1 MNRWLAGGIVTVL
14 GVSGAVAQGA
24 DRADLQLHGLAVQS
38 FVYGGANNYLGLNSS
53 EGSLQWTEAAVN
65 VNDQVS
71 EKLRVGVQFHLT
83 RLGVFGGDAVTV
95 DWALGDYSMTQW
107 LGIRVGKLKIKWGL
121 FNDTQDADPGY
132 LWSLLPESV
141 YGVDV
146 RATNLAQYGA
156 ELYGRVPLGEKF
168 GDLDYSAYYGDY
180 FYSTTDGSIANFS
193 QQGMTFTSPPGGKT
207 PGFDLRW
214 TTPLKGLTVGGSLM
228 MYDASGTL
236 TTGTY
241 YQPLAFWPTY
251 YARYNHK
258 KLFAAWQYVKLVQY
272 QTVTPTGDAS
282 STTASDSRAWFAMA
296 GLHVTN
302 KLQLGTYYT
311 RYVIANSGATSDPMN
326 YFHDTVLSARYDINP
341 HFYAKAE
348 GHFMDGSAL
357 GFYGLDN
364 LNGLQPKTNLV
375 VAKTGFTF

>member
-1 MNRWLAGGIVTVL
+1 MNRWRVGGMAMVL
-14 GVSGAVAQGA
+14 GMASAHAQSM
-24 DRADLQLHGLAVQS
+24 DHTDLQLHGFAVQS
-38 FVYGGANNYLGLNSS
+38 FMYGSANNYLGLNSS
-53 EGSLQWTEAAVN
+53 AGSAQWTEAAVN

-71 EKLRVGVQFHLT
+71 DKLRVGVQFHLT
-83 RLGVFGGDAVTV
+83 RLGAFGGDGVTV

-107 LGIRVGKLKIKWGL
+107 LGVRAGKVKIKWGL

-141 YGVDV
+141 YGIDV

-168 GDLDYSAYYGDY
+168 GNLDYSAYYGNY

-193 QQGMTFTSPPGGKT
+193 QQGMTFVSPPGGKT

-214 TTPLKGLTVGGSLM
+214 ATPLKGLMVGGSLM
-228 MYDASGTL
+228 MYDANGVL
-236 TTGTY
+236 TNGTY

-251 YARYNHK
+251 YAQYNHK

-272 QTVTPTGDAS
+272 QTA
-282 STTASDSRAWFAMA
+282 TASDSRAWFALA
-296 GLHVTN
+296 GYHVTN

-311 RYVIANSGATSDPMN
+311 RYLIANSGDTSDPAN
-326 YFHDTVLSARYDINP
+326 YFHDAVVSARYDIDP
-341 HFYAKAE
+341 HFYVKLE
-348 GHFMDGSAL
+348 GHLVRGNAL
-357 GFYGLDN
+357 GFYSLDN
-364 LNGLQPKTNLV
+364 ANGLQPNTNLV
-375 VAKTGFTF
+375 VAKTGLTF